1 MAGEWGSSEAGSKCT
16 VIVPA
21 AVTWGGLEFLCR
33 CVVVLGGCVRD
44 RRRGISPFLIGALIL
59 VATCSIAGAEH
70 VSMPFQCKIERGRV
84 ILVPAAERT
93 YEILGQHRQQP
104 HLFCAARDERRCRP
118 RTVHRFDVMCGGAR
132 TSWVSVAAAATR
144 LLGHEAWIDGGRLN
158 VVVGVGTAQ
167 VRSECGDASWPRSL
181 TQAFSGS
188 PSFDRPCNPRVV
200 ERGAPR
206 VVVLPAGFAPLA
218 ELGARVVESPVRPPA
233 SSQAGS
239 SVHSAAAMTGT
250 ASATAAQS
258 SAVPLAPQVPAGLP
272 PPQAAPYAAVPAHPM
287 PPPAA
292 TGLAALSG
300 GLAISPAPPAPSAEP
315 PRMGPVSPLL
325 LHPDVADFTRQTPSS
340 ASIVEE
346 ISVPAAIVARVA
358 EAEAPHPA
366 PVSQWK
372 VAPGTEEG
380 PAAAA
385 LVRLR
390 AELGGDQWLFLLGLL
405 SATIAVGG
413 LTIRS
418 VARVTTGALNRR
430 GSASSVEHLVRRAN
444 LVGVDDPDERVLADL
459 RSTAEQLRQNAE
471 ALLDELRPA
480 PPLRG
485 VLRQEVDLIVQRLS
499 EVPRA
504 QGVIGPR
511 RIRQRYQGGIR
522 ELHRVIKIAEGAAAS
537 FSAVG
542 FKSKMPASREE
553 AFALLGV
560 NDSISE
566 GTLKKLVDALRLS
579 WHPDHA
585 RDEADRERREERI
598 KQINVAWDL
607 ITGKR
612 IAV

>member
-1 MAGEWGSSEAGSKCT
+1 
-16 VIVPA
+16 
-21 AVTWGGLEFLCR
+21 
-33 CVVVLGGCVRD
+33 
-44 RRRGISPFLIGALIL
+44 
-59 VATCSIAGAEH
+59 
-70 VSMPFQCKIERGRV
+70 MPFQCKIERGRV
-84 ILVPAAERT
+84 TLVPAAERT

-118 RTVHRFDVMCGGAR
+118 RTVHRFDVMCGGTR

-206 VVVLPAGFAPLA
+206 VVVLPAGFAPLT
-218 ELGARVVESPVRPPA
+218 ELGARVVDTPARPVAGPQVAPPA
-233 SSQAGS
+233 HTAAALT
-239 SVHSAAAMTGT
+239 VTASAAA
-250 ASATAAQS
+250 AQGS
-258 SAVPLAPQVPAGLP
+258 FVPMAPQVPAGLA
-272 PPQAAPYAAVPAHPM
+272 PPQAAPLAPLPAHPA
-287 PPPAA
+287 PSPAA
-292 TGLAALSG
+292 TALAASPS
-300 GLAISPAPPAPSAEP
+300 GLAISVAPPKTPAEP
-315 PRMGPVSPLL
+315 PQMGPVSPLL
-325 LHPDVADFTRQTPSS
+325 LHPDVAGFTPS
-340 ASIVEE
+340 AAAPLEVV
-346 ISVPAAIVARVA
+346 SVPAAIVAQVA
-358 EAEAPHPA
+358 EAEAPHSA
-366 PVSQWK
+366 PVLPWT
-372 VAPGTEEG
+372 VTIGPDEG
-380 PAAAA
+380 AAAA
-385 LVRLR
+385 LIRLP
-390 AELGGDQWLFLLGLL
+390 AELGGDQWLFLLGVL

-418 VARVTTGALNRR
+418 VARVTTGALNQRR
-430 GSASSVEHLVRRAN
+430 SAIDLLVQRAS

-459 RSTAEQLRQNAE
+459 RATAEQLRENAE

-511 RIRQRYQGGIR
+511 QIRQRYQGGIR

-542 FKSKMPASREE
+542 FKAKMPASREE

-612 IAV
+612 LPI